1 MVIFYL
7 LVVHLVAVAAWVG
20 GMLANALA
28 LLALPDG
35 GPAPALATVRRF
47 DRRFALPAMVLVWA
61 TGLVLAVWWLRAPW
75 LWLKLALVVALTA
88 LHAKQSVTLRGL
100 QAGVPAPAALQLA
113 APAILLAL
121 AAIALVTALKPF

>member
-1 MVIFYL
+1 MALFYL
-7 LVVHLVAVAAWVG
+7 QVVHLVAVAAWIG

-47 DRRFALPAMVLVWA
+47 DRRFALPAMIVVWA
-61 TGLVLAVWWLRAPW
+61 TGLVLSAWWIGAPW

-88 LHAKQSVTLRGL
+88 LHAWQSATLRRL
-100 QAGVPAPAALQLA
+100 QVGISAPAALQLA
-113 APAILLAL
+113 APAILVAL
-121 AAIALVTALKPF
+121 AAIALVTALKPL